1 MGQLARREQLR
12 QFILDRLVAYDI
24 GEFHSRETAK
34 NYLKQSLG
42 FSTRIRPLKTFA
54 RATLYIDIFAS
65 GMRVSKGVIYML
77 MATFFFA
84 LMNVC
89 IKKISHIPP
98 MEAVFF
104 RCLVSMLCCFAIIF
118 YDKLDWRGSNRWRLV
133 ARGVAGTTAVYTF
146 FVTLQK
152 MPLAPAVTI
161 QYTSPIFTTLIAILV
176 LKESIRPIQY
186 LFFIMSFAG
195 VVLIKGFDGRI
206 SIAYLLLGLFS
217 AFMSAI
223 AYNLVRSL
231 KEKEHP
237 IVVVLHFQ
245 IVGTLIGLVG
255 CLFEWKMPEGMD
267 WFYLIATGLLTQLG
281 QTNLTKALQTE
292 RVAIT
297 SSLNYLGILYAIIF
311 GVMFFGESYTVTII
325 SGISLVVAGVVLNII
340 FGTRA
345 ETPAAL
351 DE

>member
-1 MGQLARREQLR
+1 
-12 QFILDRLVAYDI
+12 
-24 GEFHSRETAK
+24 
-34 NYLKQSLG
+34 
-42 FSTRIRPLKTFA
+42 
-54 RATLYIDIFAS
+54 
-65 GMRVSKGVIYML
+65 ML

-245 IVGTLIGLVG
+245 IVGTLIGLTG
-255 CLFEWKMPEGMD
+255 CFFEWKMPEGMD
-267 WFYLIATGLLTQLG
+267 WVYLIATGLLTQLG

-325 SGISLVVAGVVLNII
+325 SGITLVVAGVVLNII

>member
-1 MGQLARREQLR
+1 
-12 QFILDRLVAYDI
+12 
-24 GEFHSRETAK
+24 
-34 NYLKQSLG
+34 
-42 FSTRIRPLKTFA
+42 
-54 RATLYIDIFAS
+54 
-65 GMRVSKGVIYML
+65 ML

-118 YDKLDWRGSNRWRLV
+118 YDKLDWRGSNRWRLI

-161 QYTSPIFTTLIAILV
+161 QYTSPIFTTLIAILI
-176 LKESIRPIQY
+176 LKESIKPIQY

-206 SIAYLLLGLFS
+206 SIGYLLLGLFS
-217 AFMSAI
+217 AFASAI

-245 IVGTLIGLVG
+245 IVGTLIGLAG
-255 CLFEWKMPEGMD
+255 CFFDWRMPEGMD

-297 SSLNYLGILYAIIF
+297 SSLNYLGILYALIF
-311 GVMFFGESYTVTII
+311 GVMFFGESYTATII
-325 SGISLVVAGVVLNII
+325 TGIVLVVAGVVLNII
-340 FGTRA
+340 FGKKE
-345 ETPAAL
+345 ETPPAL

>member
-1 MGQLARREQLR
+1 
-12 QFILDRLVAYDI
+12 
-24 GEFHSRETAK
+24 
-34 NYLKQSLG
+34 
-42 FSTRIRPLKTFA
+42 
-54 RATLYIDIFAS
+54 
-65 GMRVSKGVIYML
+65 ML

-118 YDKLDWRGSNRWRLV
+118 YDKLDWRGSNRWRLI

-161 QYTSPIFTTLIAILV
+161 QYTSPIFTTLIAILI
-176 LKESIRPIQY
+176 LKESIKPIQY

-206 SIAYLLLGLFS
+206 SIEYLLLGLFS
-217 AFMSAI
+217 AFASAI

-245 IVGTLIGLVG
+245 IVGTLIGLAGCFFDWRMPVG
-255 CLFEWKMPEGMD
+255 VD

-297 SSLNYLGILYAIIF
+297 SSLNYLGILYALIF
-311 GVMFFGESYTVTII
+311 GVMFFGESYTATII
-325 SGISLVVAGVVLNII
+325 TGIVLVVAGVVLNII
-340 FGTRA
+340 FGKKE
-345 ETPAAL
+345 ETPPAL

>member
-1 MGQLARREQLR
+1 
-12 QFILDRLVAYDI
+12 
-24 GEFHSRETAK
+24 
-34 NYLKQSLG
+34 
-42 FSTRIRPLKTFA
+42 
-54 RATLYIDIFAS
+54 
-65 GMRVSKGVIYML
+65 ML

-245 IVGTLIGLVG
+245 IVGTLIGLTG
-255 CLFEWKMPEGMD
+255 CFFEWKMPEGMD

-325 SGISLVVAGVVLNII
+325 SGITLVVAGVVLNII

>member
-1 MGQLARREQLR
+1 MNIRKG
-12 QFILDRLVAYDI
+12 IL
-24 GEFHSRETAK
+24 
-34 NYLKQSLG
+34 
-42 FSTRIRPLKTFA
+42 
-54 RATLYIDIFAS
+54 
-65 GMRVSKGVIYML
+65 YML

-89 IKKISHIPP
+89 VKQISHIPP

-104 RCLVSMLCCFAIIF
+104 RCFISMLFCFGIIF
-118 YDKLDWRGSNRWRLV
+118 YDNLDWRGSDRWRLI

-152 MPLAPAVTI
+152 LPLAPAVTI
-161 QYTSPIFTTLIAILV
+161 QYTSPIFTTLIAVFV
-176 LKESIRPIQY
+176 LKERMRPIQY

-195 VVLIKGFDGRI
+195 VLLIKGFGGRI

-217 AFMSAI
+217 ALMSAV

-231 KEKEHP
+231 KEREHP

-245 IVGTLIGLVG
+245 IVGTVIGLAG
-255 CLFEWKMPEGMD
+255 CLFDWRMPQGMD
-267 WFYLIATGLLTQLG
+267 WFYLFATGLLTQLG
-281 QTNLTKALQTE
+281 QTNLTKALQSE

-297 SSLNYLGILYAIIF
+297 SSLNYLGILYALIF
-311 GVMFFGESYTVTII
+311 GVMFFGESYTVTIMT
-325 SGISLVVAGVVLNII
+325 GILLVVAGVVLNII
-340 FGTRA
+340 FGKKE
-345 ETPAAL
+345 ETPPAL